1 MFYEKHVF
9 VCENKRDILAPR
21 PSCGHKD
28 SAKLR
33 TLLKD
38 MAKELCPNRR
48 IRINMSGCLDRCEL
62 GPVVV
67 SYPEGKWFRLT
78 SEEDVQL
85 FVREYLMEGR
95 TPGSLELSAEPE
107 IKQPTS

>member
-9 VCENKRDILAPR
+9 VCENKRDLTAPR
-21 PSCGHKD
+21 PSCGYKD

-33 TLLKD
+33 ALLKD
-38 MAKELCPNRR
+38 LAKEHCPGKR
-48 IRINMSGCLDRCEL
+48 IRVNMSGCLDRCEL

-78 SEEDVQL
+78 SEEDVRL
-85 FVREYLMEGR
+85 FVREYLVEGR

-107 IKQPTS
+107 AK